1 MKFGRGDRDRPSPER
16 GDPVGGWC
24 EHCGAAYTFG
34 AERCPDCHAALP
46 FTGAPPRLSVPEP
59 ADDGSQDPRPESPLA
74 IRDDQ
79 RHDIV
84 EYALADWTW
93 PKAKELSTELERSR
107 IAYEWDGTTL
117 RVPGAHETEVDE
129 LVDILDGA
137 NDAEFEGNVV
147 DDDPA

>member
-1 MKFGRGDRDRPSPER
+1 VRFGRGDRDRPSP
-16 GDPVGGWC
+16 GDPIGGWC
-24 EHCGAAYTFG
+24 EHCGAAYAVG
-34 AERCPDCHAALP
+34 AELCPECHAGVP
-46 FTGAPPRLSVPEP
+46 HTSAPPTFSVPELT
-59 ADDGSQDPRPESPLA
+59 DDFTDDERRHPESPVA

-129 LVDILDGA
+129 LIDILDGA
-137 NDAEFEGNVV
+137 NDADLEDNIV
-147 DDDPA
+147 DEPS